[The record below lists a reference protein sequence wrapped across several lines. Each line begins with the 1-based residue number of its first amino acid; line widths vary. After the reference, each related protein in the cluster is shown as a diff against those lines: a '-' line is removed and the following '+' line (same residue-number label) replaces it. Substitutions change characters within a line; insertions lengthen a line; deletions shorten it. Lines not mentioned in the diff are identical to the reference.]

1 MAGVTSRVAE
11 GWRWRGRAGYLRR
24 AQIIIV
30 VAIGIGGSVG
40 AVARFAIAEAL
51 PTSSGSFPW
60 STLLIN
66 LTGSAVLGFLLVILS
81 EQFPRGHLARPVL
94 GTGVIGAYTTFS
106 TLEVESLLLLRQHD
120 ILTAVVYEGTS
131 VVGGLVVA
139 WVGVVTARLLLR
151 LEHYLARELS

>member
-1 MAGVTSRVAE
+1 M
-11 GWRWRGRAGYLRR
+11 
-24 AQIIIV
+24 
-30 VAIGIGGSVG
+30 
-40 AVARFAIAEAL
+40 
-51 PTSSGSFPW
+51 
-60 STLLIN
+60 
-66 LTGSAVLGFLLVILS
+66 ILS
-81 EQFPRGHLARPVL
+81 EQFPRGRLARPVL